1 MAVASPPKTH
11 GNMIKY
17 IKRIILK
24 IKVRNA
30 IKEAQMLSNAD
41 GKRYLVI
48 MYKGEPR
55 VLAKQ
60 YLKKLLRMGKF
71 KKGTTIQNI
80 EKDAII
86 VTAPQKK

>member
-1 MAVASPPKTH
+1 MAAGHPQKTH
-11 GNMIKY
+11 GNMI
-17 IKRIILK
+17 RIIKKLIFK

-30 IKEAQMLSNAD
+30 IKEAQLLSNAD

-55 VLAKQ
+55 ILSKQ
-60 YLKKLLRMGKF
+60 YLKRLIRMGKF
-71 KKGTTIQNI
+71 KKGTTIQDI

-86 VTAPQKK
+86 VTAPKKP

>member
-1 MAVASPPKTH
+1 
-11 GNMIKY
+11 MI
-17 IKRIILK
+17 RIIKKLIFK

-30 IKEAQMLSNAD
+30 IKEAQLLSNAD

-55 VLAKQ
+55 ILSKQ
-60 YLKKLLRMGKF
+60 YLKRLIRMGKF
-71 KKGTTIQNI
+71 KKGTTIQDI

-86 VTAPQKK
+86 VTAPKKP

>member
-1 MAVASPPKTH
+1 
-11 GNMIKY
+11 MI
-17 IKRIILK
+17 RIIKKLIFK

-30 IKEAQMLSNAD
+30 IKEAQLLSNAD

-55 VLAKQ
+55 ILSKQ
-60 YLKKLLRMGKF
+60 YLKGLIRMGKF
-71 KKGTTIQNI
+71 KKGTTIQDI

-86 VTAPQKK
+86 VTAPKKP